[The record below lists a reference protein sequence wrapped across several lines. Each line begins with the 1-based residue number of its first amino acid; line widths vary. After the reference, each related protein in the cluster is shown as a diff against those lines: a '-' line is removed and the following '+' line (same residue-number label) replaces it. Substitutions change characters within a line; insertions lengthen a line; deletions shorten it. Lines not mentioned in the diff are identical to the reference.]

1 MIALRA
7 LIKKEIVV
15 LFGSPIAY
23 LVLTTVAILTSIT
36 FYEHLRLYNHQL
48 FLYASSSMG
57 GFESDSIPDY
67 INLRDTV
74 FYPIMEQ
81 LGLLLLLPIPL
92 VTMRVFARERDTGTD
107 ELLLTSGVSTT
118 IIVSAK
124 FIVTLGFVVLMMVV
138 SFVYP
143 VSAILQGGLGMQHLL
158 AVFLGLV
165 FLGIGIASIG
175 LVCSAMTQ
183 SQVVAA
189 ASTVA
194 VCYLL
199 YDFGWTH
206 AFVSEGVAGFLD
218 AISLHPHFARFTEG
232 LVSLADIVYF
242 AALVLAAGFV
252 VRAALL
258 LERVRA

>member
-1 MIALRA
+1 MTALRA
-7 LIKKEIVV
+7 LIKKEIAV

-36 FYEHLRLYNHQL
+36 FFEHLRLYNHQL

-74 FYPIMEQ
+74 FFPVMEQ

-107 ELLLTSGVSTT
+107 ELLLTSGVSPS
-118 IIVSAK
+118 IIVTAK
-124 FIVTLGFVVLMMVV
+124 FGVTFGFIALMMVV

-143 VSAILQGGLGMQHLL
+143 VSAIVQGGLGMQHLL
-158 AVFLGLV
+158 AVFIGLV
-165 FLGIGIASIG
+165 LLGIGIASIG
-175 LVCSAMTQ
+175 LVCSAMTR
-183 SQVVAA
+183 SHVVAA

-194 VCYLL
+194 AAYLL

-206 AFVSEGVAGFLD
+206 AFVGPGVAGVLD
-218 AISLHPHFARFTEG
+218 AISLHPHFARFSEG
-232 LVSLADIVYF
+232 IVSLADIVYF
-242 AALVLAAGFV
+242 LTLAVAAGAV
-252 VRAALL
+252 VRAALQ
-258 LERVRA
+258 LERVRP